1 MKYLAW
7 IVALFAI
14 TAGLTGVILPDR
26 LLGLRS
32 LVATQGALIVIG
44 AVRLV
49 IGVVLIMAAPGSRFP
64 KMLRI
69 VGAVLML
76 AGVSTPLF
84 GIDRTRIVLEWEAA
98 QGPVFM
104 RIVGVLILAIGG
116 TLAFTLVP
124 RKGSSA
130 RAPGSSHLPL

>member
-14 TAGLTGVILPDR
+14 TVGLAGIISPDR
-26 LLGLRS
+26 LLGFRS
-32 LVATQGALIVIG
+32 LVATEGALIVIG
-44 AVRLV
+44 AVRLA

-69 VGAVLML
+69 VGAVLIF
-76 AGVSTPLF
+76 AGVATPLF
-84 GIDRTRIVLEWEAA
+84 GIERTRIVLEWEAA
-98 QGPVFM
+98 QGPMFM
-104 RIVGVLILAIGG
+104 RFVGVMILAIGG

-124 RKGSSA
+124 HRGSSA
-130 RAPGSSHLPL
+130 SVSGSSRLPH